1 MTDML
6 PTPENN
12 WLLKIVFHLTTSHI
26 PKEKEMARE
35 TTYMRAIIDT
45 TSGSFYKRQL
55 SQEKFMYLDYNI
67 VQIHQFLLTQLSLMK
82 RTGGSNL
89 LSILGKN
96 DNNDSMSN
104 HKRLKSQYTRG
115 ADA

>member
-35 TTYMRAIIDT
+35 TTYTSAIINT
-45 TSGSFYKRQL
+45 TSRPFYKRQL
-55 SQEKFMYLDYNI
+55 SQEKLMYLDYNI

-89 LSILGKN
+89 LSILCKN